1 MADKRTLIFIFL
13 LIGGI
18 VTLIGGVASS
28 FITLALQGG
37 PIAAAA
43 QFIPIYNTFSFYTL
57 LGMISGIMLIV
68 SALEVHHNRKK
79 GAIKY
84 WSTVAL
90 AFTIISLFDG
100 GGLVLGFILSI
111 IGSMIGLME

>member
-18 VTLIGGVASS
+18 ATLMSAIATSLLSLVFHNAVT
-28 FITLALQGG
+28 
-37 PIAAAA
+37 AAI
-43 QFIPIYNTFSFYTL
+43 QVIPIYNTFSFYSL

-68 SALEVHHNRKK
+68 AAMEVHHKRKK
-79 GAIKY
+79 NSIKY

-100 GGLVLGFILSI
+100 GGLVLGFILGI
-111 IGSMIGLME
+111 IGSLIGLTD